1 MCVLFLS
8 QHLRGQPADP
18 ESGAARGRLPR
29 AGPHQ
34 QHLGRRAA
42 DGAVRQG
49 GGAVVVFLCGV
60 WAAVVSVG
68 CAVWAVVVSVG
79 CGSQCGLW

>member
-18 ESGAARGRLPR
+18 ESGAPRWRLPR

-42 DGAVRQG
+42 DGALRQG
-49 GGAVVVFLCGV
+49 GGAVVVLLCGV
-60 WAAVVSVG
+60 WV
-68 CAVWAVVVSVG
+68 VVVSVD